1 MMSLSS
7 YRNHE
12 SPINVGAPAL
22 LLLVLILALAAPAR
36 TPDTA
41 AVLQDD
47 RAFIQAFEQN
57 SSALA
62 LKLLAADFVWINYA
76 GKRFRRAEALSQFPA
91 VANADVAPEIR
102 VYGNSAV
109 VRSNQGKMHVV
120 RVWVKNPDGW
130 RILLYQ
136 ELKQVEKSEPPTG
149 EPSGECRNPCKEIPF
164 QPKTPSE
171 KAAIASWQGVMKAM
185 AESDAAAYRPL
196 IADEFIATDT
206 FHDNP
211 YTKAER
217 IAQIE
222 KQKGSGRH
230 TMPQEVLS
238 AEMFDLGDTVVMIA
252 RERGRGPKDYFNSR
266 MWVYRDAR
274 WQMLFSF
281 NTRIE

>member
-1 MMSLSS
+1 MSAACGSSATATGSWPSVTRPRFRPPRRSSFACRAKHSSESVRTECPTRASCMMSLSS

-120 RVWVKNPDGW
+120 
-130 RILLYQ
+130 
-136 ELKQVEKSEPPTG
+136 
-149 EPSGECRNPCKEIPF
+149 
-164 QPKTPSE
+164 
-171 KAAIASWQGVMKAM
+171 
-185 AESDAAAYRPL
+185 
-196 IADEFIATDT
+196 
-206 FHDNP
+206 
-211 YTKAER
+211 
-217 IAQIE
+217 
-222 KQKGSGRH
+222 
-230 TMPQEVLS
+230 
-238 AEMFDLGDTVVMIA
+238 
-252 RERGRGPKDYFNSR
+252 
-266 MWVYRDAR
+266 
-274 WQMLFSF
+274 
-281 NTRIE
+281 